1 MASRITQI
9 TENLY
14 LSGLTAIKEES
25 TSQFDRVISVC
36 QDKAEDNVTV
46 PYSHHNMSDGV
57 ADTYHPD
64 SECTYG
70 IVEDA
75 ANELYQALADGEQVL
90 IHCHMG
96 QSRSVSVATAAIARL
111 RDIEEYRYAYNIVKE
126 ARPQAH
132 PNDTLHDFVLKYI
145 NEYVRNTP
153 E

>member
-1 MASRITQI
+1 MVSRITQI

-14 LSGLTAIKEES
+14 LSGLTAVEEES

-36 QDKAEDNVTV
+36 QDKAEDNVGV

-57 ADTYHPD
+57 ADTYHPG
-64 SECTYG
+64 SECNYA

-75 ANELYQALADGEQVL
+75 ANELYEALERGEEVL

-111 RDIEEYRYAYNIVKE
+111 RDIEYRYAYNTIKDS
-126 ARPQAH
+126 RPQAH
-132 PNDTLHDFVLKYI
+132 PNDTLREFVKQYI
-145 NEYVRNTP
+145 ESHVSNSAN
-153 E
+153 